1 MSSNE
6 NQKKISIPLL
16 RFIPAMVLFD
26 PVSEHTSLHSERFN
40 EKHAMVRDPAARGG
54 GEERERGKIYQMAYK
69 ERSMCT
75 SQQRIQFSKPYHLG
89 KLPLTDTSLKA
100 KDKQIVGP
108 V

>member
-1 MSSNE
+1 MQWSE
-6 NQKKISIPLL
+6 ILL
-16 RFIPAMVLFD
+16 P
-26 PVSEHTSLHSERFN
+26 
-40 EKHAMVRDPAARGG
+40 
-54 GEERERGKIYQMAYK
+54 GEEGKREKEKIYQIAYK

-75 SQQRIQFSKPYHLG
+75 SQQRIQFSKTYHLG